1 MATVTAVPAPTTAS
15 RPAFREP
22 AYLRYVAGQTVSI
35 IGDQV
40 WYVALSWAAVQ
51 LASPGV
57 AGTVLA
63 VSAVPRLLLMLFG
76 GVFVDRFGPKRLM
89 IGSDAVR
96 GVIVLAAAGVAV
108 WSPSIALLVVVSLV
122 FGAADAL
129 FMPAAGALQP
139 RLLSKEQLA
148 GGSAVRELTSRAA
161 LTLGAPLGG
170 VLVAVGGLPL
180 AAVVD
185 GVTFALS
192 AVMLWTLRPRAVDS
206 AAAVPQ
212 KTLTAMRD
220 GLGYLRR
227 NRLVG
232 GVILISLLGNLGF
245 VGPMNVGLALVA
257 EARGWGSGGIGLL
270 LAGFGIG
277 AALAAFTMLRFKPRR
292 NVGYV
297 VAACASTSGLALAA
311 LGFAPTLWTG
321 VAATFVTGVV
331 SGILGVSNSTLIA
344 ANTDDA
350 YRGRVSSVSMF
361 ANLGITPLAIAATG
375 VAADA
380 FGIEATFAASGVMA
394 LVAAAVAVVLREVRT
409 ASID

>member
-1 MATVTAVPAPTTAS
+1 MATVTATPPAV
-15 RPAFREP
+15 RPAYREP
-22 AYLRYVAGQTVSI
+22 AYLRYIAGQTVSI
-35 IGDQV
+35 VGDQV

-51 LASPGV
+51 LASPAV
-57 AGTVLA
+57 AGVVLA
-63 VSAVPRLLLMLFG
+63 VSAIPRLALMLFG
-76 GVFVDRFGPKRLM
+76 GVFVDRFGPRKLM

-96 GVIVLAAAGVAV
+96 AAVVLGAAGIAL

-129 FMPAAGALQP
+129 FMPAAGAMQP
-139 RLLSKEQLA
+139 RLLSKEQYSSGAAL
-148 GGSAVRELTSRAA
+148 RELTSRAA

-180 AAVVD
+180 AALVD
-185 GVTFALS
+185 AITFILS
-192 AVMLWTLRPRAVDS
+192 AIMLWTVRPRAVEGET
-206 AAAVPQ
+206 AAPM
-212 KTLTAMRD
+212 KTTAALRD

-232 GVILISLLGNLGF
+232 GLLLVSLLLNLGF

-257 EARGWGSGGIGLL
+257 DAREWGSSGIGVL

-277 AALAAFTMLRFKPRR
+277 AALSALVMLKVKPKGRVGLMIAAGAAVEGLCM
-292 NVGYV
+292 VG
-297 VAACASTSGLALAA
+297 
-311 LGFAPTLWTG
+311 LGFAPTLVLAV
-321 VAATFVTGVV
+321 VATSVTGLVAGVV
-331 SGILGVSNSTLIA
+331 GVTVSSLIQ

-375 VAADA
+375 AAVD
-380 FGIEATFAASGVMA
+380 GIGLEATFAISGA
-394 LVAAAVAVVLREVRT
+394 LAIIAAAAALLVGQVRRAT
-409 ASID
+409 LG